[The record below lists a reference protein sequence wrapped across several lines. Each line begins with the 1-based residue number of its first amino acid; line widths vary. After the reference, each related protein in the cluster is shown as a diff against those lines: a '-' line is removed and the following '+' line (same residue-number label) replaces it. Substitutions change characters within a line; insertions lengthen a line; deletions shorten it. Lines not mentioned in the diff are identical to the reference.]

1 MRILLS
7 ALSAILLMSA
17 AAFADQTEGTIK
29 SVAEEKLTITLE
41 DGQTYKL
48 PGEVDLAGIEPGIDI
63 VIAFDVINGVKQITD
78 MAVYE

>member
-17 AAFADQTEGTIK
+17 SALADQAEGTIK
-29 SVAEEKLTITLE
+29 SVDEEKLTITLE
-41 DGQTYKL
+41 NGETYKL
-48 PGEVDLAGIEPGIDI
+48 PGEVDLSGIEPGIDI